1 MASSHSTPGSAF
13 RAAEEPASS
22 RERPLRAQRRI
33 LLVEDNPADV
43 TIFQY
48 ALKERGSGDLVDVIS
63 HGDVAMEF
71 AQREGVFRHDELL
84 PDLIVL
90 DINLPGFD
98 GLQILGA
105 IRKSDTFRDV
115 PVGIYSSSDDPRDKY
130 LAMEMGARFFIQKP
144 MTLEGLESLA
154 TTITE
159 VLASRRKAT

>member
-1 MASSHSTPGSAF
+1 MVSSQTRPRSAS
-13 RAAEEPASS
+13 RAAEDPASILD
-22 RERPLRAQRRI
+22 RRTPRRI

-43 TIFQY
+43 TIFRY
-48 ALKERGSGDLVDVIS
+48 ALKERGNTDEVDVID

-71 AQREGVFRHDELL
+71 AQREGAFRPEDPV

-105 IRKSDTFRDV
+105 IRKSDAFRDV

-130 LAMEMGARFFIQKP
+130 LAMEMGAWFYVQKP
-144 MTLEGLESLA
+144 MTLEGLEALA

-159 VLASRRKAT
+159 VLANRCRA

>member
-1 MASSHSTPGSAF
+1 MASSPSTPRSAS
-13 RAAEEPASS
+13 RAAEEPASI
-22 RERPLRAQRRI
+22 LNRAARASHRI

-43 TIFQY
+43 TIFRY
-48 ALKERGSGDLVDVIS
+48 ALKERGSSDQVDVID

-71 AQREGVFRHDELL
+71 AQREGCAGQDEPL

-105 IRKSDTFRDV
+105 IRKSDAFRDV

-130 LAMEMGARFFIQKP
+130 LAMEMGARFFVQKP
-144 MTLEGLESLA
+144 MTLEGLETLA
-154 TTITE
+154 STITE
-159 VLASRRKAT
+159 VLASRHRAT